1 MTSRLTT
8 LSAGLAMAALMMA
21 AAIALAP
28 PAHASLGLR
37 ETPDQTWMTNGIVY
51 AQALSEDGGTLYIGG
66 KFTQVREEPPGA
78 GGAVVS
84 VNNVAAINVETGEP
98 VSAFKPAVTSN
109 DGTRPVVRALA
120 AKNGRVYIG
129 GNFTTVGGHARR
141 NLAAVNPTSGAL
153 DTAFSATV
161 GTNTSIV
168 YALAADASR
177 LYLGGTFASVN
188 GVSRKKLAA
197 VNPATGALD
206 AAWKAQAANVVREL
220 EFGPNNDGTIFAM
233 GGFKSVTGSDGK
245 QETRQSVA
253 RLVAATGTVH
263 PWAIPVGGILTDSGR
278 NNNMTC
284 RDATVT
290 PTRLFVS
297 CGLGPNFSAAFRL
310 DNANTGDR
318 LWLKHFGGNPQT
330 SAMSPDGSRLIV
342 GGHFGI
348 NPIKEQV
355 CGKPLG
361 GLVALSPLT
370 GQVNCTAANWVPHLD
385 QKRDPSYDGAW
396 QLTTVGNRLWVGGGF
411 VGVSGVPQ
419 TNLARFT
426 YDPKLP

>member
-8 LSAGLAMAALMMA
+8 LCAGLAMAALVMA
-21 AAIALAP
+21 ATIAPAP
-28 PAHASLGLR
+28 PAHAALGLR

-51 AQALSEDGGTLYIGG
+51 AQALSEDRRTLYIGG
-66 KFTQVREEPPGA
+66 KFTQVREKPSGT
-78 GGAVVS
+78 GGAFER

-120 AKNGRVYIG
+120 AKNGRVYVG
-129 GNFTTVGGHARR
+129 GNFTTVGGQPRR

-188 GVSRKKLAA
+188 GVSRGKLAA
-197 VNPATGALD
+197 VNPASGALD
-206 AAWKAQAANVVREL
+206 AAWRARANNVVREL

-233 GGFKSVTGSDGK
+233 GGFKSVTGSDGANVA
-245 QETRQSVA
+245 RQSVA
-253 RLVAATGTVH
+253 RFVAASGNVH

-284 RDATVT
+284 RDATVI
-290 PTRLFVS
+290 PTRLFAS
-297 CGLGPNFSAAFRL
+297 CGLGPNYSAAFRL
-310 DNANTGDR
+310 DNGNTGNR
-318 LWLKHFGGNPQT
+318 LWLKGFGGNPQT

-361 GLVALSPLT
+361 GLVALNPLT
-370 GQVNCTAANWVPHLD
+370 GQVDCTSNWVPHLD

-426 YDPKLP
+426 YSPTLP